1 MTGALPDDRE
11 LARQILTELRDPR
24 VAAAFACGG
33 LLALAGALARTVCT
47 ARTSGGRAHRAAGGA
62 ADGVAATQTMIRRA
76 SYKAL
81 KRKAVASTG
90 FPPLRFD
97 VYLWLMGTSI
107 IRSFQ
112 GELLT

>member
-1 MTGALPDDRE
+1 
-11 LARQILTELRDPR
+11 
-24 VAAAFACGG
+24 
-33 LLALAGALARTVCT
+33 
-47 ARTSGGRAHRAAGGA
+47 
-62 ADGVAATQTMIRRA
+62 MIRRA

-90 FPPLRFD
+90 FHPHRFD

>member
-1 MTGALPDDRE
+1 
-11 LARQILTELRDPR
+11 
-24 VAAAFACGG
+24 
-33 LLALAGALARTVCT
+33 
-47 ARTSGGRAHRAAGGA
+47 
-62 ADGVAATQTMIRRA
+62 MIRRV

-90 FPPLRFD
+90 FHPHRFD